1 MLGEL
6 SNLDYLKISG
16 NSKLHCFP
24 DTIGKLHQLTV
35 LVLEDGCLT
44 SLPESIGELRNLRE
58 LIANRNQLTQLPE
71 SIGNLHQLE
80 NLEIQNNQLT
90 GLPENIGK
98 LSMLRNDIYLYG
110 NPLNYLPDSILQLPV
125 ELIYAV

>member
-35 LVLEDGCLT
+35 LVLE
-44 SLPESIGELRNLRE
+44 
-58 LIANRNQLTQLPE
+58 LTQLPE